1 MGIFK
6 KIFKKVGKVFKGI
19 GKTIKKGFQKFGK
32 FMNKL
37 GILGQIGMMFI
48 MPGIANFAMKGLMQL
63 GSGFMTGLANAAA
76 TSGGLIGGVAKV
88 THAVLSTVAKVAQTG
103 MNAFRTITDTVMGVV
118 TDTAATIGQKM
129 GLKVAVP
136 NISAVTGLP
145 MDAAAQGAANAG
157 SILQNAANRFQ
168 AGTAKT
174 WASLTDT
181 AKVVG
186 DIMPG
191 GADYIPKYENI
202 GKVSKEINYSTKNM
216 DAFKGAKEAS
226 SAAKYGIEK
235 TQANTDGFEA
245 TAGSTFETASPTEP
259 YDFETYDFEAG
270 EFDPTVQTDA
280 TAPISEGLLSRT
292 TDAAK
297 DAFSFKN
304 ATASTVSNQ
313 LMGLTNPQAGT
324 DYSRAL
330 SAEAHNDYLAE
341 SIGPGAPLYG
351 SGSLSSALNNES
363 IDFLSNALNT
373 EPYLANMPFTQ
384 NMYEEYMQKSSIN
397 GGQGQFAGRFTA

>member
-191 GADYIPKYENI
+191 GAEYSPKYENI
-202 GKVSKEINYSTKNM
+202 GGVSKEINYSTKNM

-313 LMGLTNPQAGT
+313 LMGLTNP
-324 DYSRAL
+324 YRSR
-330 SAEAHNDYLAE
+330 SA
-341 SIGPGAPLYG
+341 I
-351 SGSLSSALNNES
+351 
-363 IDFLSNALNT
+363 IWF
-373 EPYLANMPFTQ
+373 
-384 NMYEEYMQKSSIN
+384 
-397 GGQGQFAGRFTA
+397 RFFKFST